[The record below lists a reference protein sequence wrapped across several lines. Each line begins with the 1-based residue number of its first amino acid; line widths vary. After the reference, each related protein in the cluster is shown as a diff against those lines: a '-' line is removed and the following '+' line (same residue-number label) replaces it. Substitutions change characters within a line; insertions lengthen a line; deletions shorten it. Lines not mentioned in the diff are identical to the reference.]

1 MTPRRQNR
9 DIDTNDLPII
19 RGSKGKRS
27 TSKQN
32 EIFPNFSQKEFVNN
46 IAHEIRS
53 PLQGVVNFVGTL
65 RNEWRSFTDT
75 EMDERLEL
83 LRDSC
88 SSLMTFTNNLLEYSK
103 HATGNLIQ
111 DVSSCNLISLIQE
124 IIKDMNIIYY
134 KNGWK
139 INLEYEGELYD
150 YRTNL
155 DISQI
160 SKVLRN
166 LIFNAVKYAA
176 KKDIDIYASITSVEA
191 PPNIHTPENILIQ
204 IKDYGSGIREKDIE
218 SIFELYTQSSN
229 SNHKIEGTGLGL
241 FVCREIIHNHDG
253 KIWAE
258 NNKNSS
264 GVSFYFTIPIREE
277 KEYCNQL
284 NDARSYTQEDNKDCC
299 LSRAEGKMVVTK
311 LNDTTNAG
319 IPGSNLYKID
329 TDALVG
335 RKILFVDDDKLS
347 VLSSKMILESVG
359 LEVEEAY
366 NSDEALSFIN
376 NQKFDLIMLDLMLA
390 PIAGD
395 ELIIR
400 AKDSINK
407 LTPIII
413 QSGNDDIDR
422 INKAMTNGAASYIVK
437 PFDKTKMLNEIIKYI

>member
-176 KKDIDIYASITSVEA
+176 KKDIDIY
-191 PPNIHTPENILIQ
+191 
-204 IKDYGSGIREKDIE
+204 
-218 SIFELYTQSSN
+218 
-229 SNHKIEGTGLGL
+229 
-241 FVCREIIHNHDG
+241 
-253 KIWAE
+253 
-258 NNKNSS
+258 
-264 GVSFYFTIPIREE
+264 
-277 KEYCNQL
+277 
-284 NDARSYTQEDNKDCC
+284 
-299 LSRAEGKMVVTK
+299 
-311 LNDTTNAG
+311 
-319 IPGSNLYKID
+319 
-329 TDALVG
+329 
-335 RKILFVDDDKLS
+335 
-347 VLSSKMILESVG
+347 
-359 LEVEEAY
+359 
-366 NSDEALSFIN
+366 
-376 NQKFDLIMLDLMLA
+376 
-390 PIAGD
+390 
-395 ELIIR
+395 
-400 AKDSINK
+400 
-407 LTPIII
+407 
-413 QSGNDDIDR
+413 
-422 INKAMTNGAASYIVK
+422 
-437 PFDKTKMLNEIIKYI
+437 